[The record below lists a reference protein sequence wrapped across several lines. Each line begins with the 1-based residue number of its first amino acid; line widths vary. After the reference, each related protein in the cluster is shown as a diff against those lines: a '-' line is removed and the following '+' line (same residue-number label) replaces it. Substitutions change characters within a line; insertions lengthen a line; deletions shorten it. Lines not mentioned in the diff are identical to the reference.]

1 MTGLEFFIILSFLTL
16 IFSAA
21 ISDLTRFKIPNK
33 YPFFISLLF
42 FISSALVNWSWWF
55 VIYNLLTA
63 LVILLICF
71 LLFIKRYIGGG
82 DAKLFS
88 AISLWSGLNGLYEF
102 VLVMAFSGG
111 GLSILLILFRKL
123 TLSPVLKRIYWINQ
137 LHSNKNQIPYGLAIA
152 FGALVTFDQF
162 PIFKYIN
169 N

>member
-55 VIYNLLTA
+55 VIHNLLTA

-71 LLFIKRYIGGG
+71 LFFIKRYIGGG

-88 AISLWSGLNGLYEF
+88 AISLWAGLNGIYEF
-102 VLVMAFSGG
+102 VLIMAISGG
-111 GLSILLILFRKL
+111 VLSILLILFRKL